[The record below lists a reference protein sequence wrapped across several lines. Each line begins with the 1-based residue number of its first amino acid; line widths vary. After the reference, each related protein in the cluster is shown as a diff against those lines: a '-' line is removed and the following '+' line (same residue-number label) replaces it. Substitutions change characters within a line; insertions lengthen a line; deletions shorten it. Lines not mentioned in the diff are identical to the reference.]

1 MHIGELARRTGLSV
15 KTVRYY
21 SDLGLVP
28 AVERSRSGHRRYDPT
43 AALRLDFVRAL
54 RELGLDLATIR
65 LVLDR
70 ELDLSLVAARHADA
84 IDAQIRV
91 LRVQRAALRALSRRE
106 PTEEEVDRVN
116 RVARA
121 TAEERRRIINQFL
134 DNIFEGIPVD
144 AQFEAGLRSVTA
156 DLPDDPTDEQVD
168 AWVELAELVRDPSF
182 VALLRAMGE
191 RSFGAPGAAPNVL
204 PSGHDGARHAA
215 AVVTER
221 AGAALAEGID
231 PASPAAEPLLDAIVG
246 ELATGVGR
254 ADSPE
259 YRRELL
265 DQMDLAA
272 DPRPERYWQLLAII
286 NGWRPFPNT
295 SAHWGWLAAA
305 LRARGYGFND
315 QES

>member
-28 AVERSRSGHRRYDPT
+28 EVARTHSGHRRYDAH
-43 AALRLDFVRAL
+43 AALRLDLVRAL

-70 ELDLSLVAARHADA
+70 ELDLSLVAARHAEA
-84 IDAQIRV
+84 VDAQIRV

-106 PTEEEVDRVN
+106 PTPEEVDRVN

-121 TAEERRRIINQFL
+121 TAEERRRIINEFL
-134 DNIFEGIPVD
+134 DSIFEGIPVD
-144 AQFEAGLRSVTA
+144 PRFEAGLRSVTA
-156 DLPDDPTDEQVD
+156 DLPDDPTDEQID
-168 AWVELAELVRDPSF
+168 AWVELADLVREPGF

-191 RSFGAPGAAPNVL
+191 RSFGPSEAPRVL
-204 PSGHDGARHAA
+204 AVGEDASRHAA
-215 AVVTER
+215 VVSDR
-221 AGAALAEGID
+221 AGAALARGIG
-231 PASPAAEPLLDAIVG
+231 PASPEAGPVLDAIVG
-246 ELATGVGR
+246 QLAGGVGR
-254 ADSPE
+254 TDSPE

-265 DQMDLAA
+265 AQMDLAA

-286 NGWRPFPNT
+286 NGWQPFPNT
-295 SAHWGWLAAA
+295 SAHWAWLADA
-305 LRARGYGFND
+305 LRART
-315 QES
+315 